1 MTIQRLLSKLVSL
14 TLICVLFTQ
23 SVFSQTKTITGKIT
37 DDKGN
42 PLAGVSV
49 SIKGSRTGTSTDVGG
64 SFTINVKTTATT
76 LVLTSV
82 GFADKEVDIS
92 SQTSIA
98 VSMVPSSTTLGDL
111 VVTGYGSTRKKDLT
125 GAVDVVGAKD
135 FNAGVTSTPIQ
146 QIQGKVSGLVI
157 VQQGGDPNQNPIIH
171 LRGQTSISGSQTPL
185 IVVDGVT
192 LDDPT
197 IINTIPPGDIESYSI
212 LKDASAAAIY
222 GSRGANGVIQI
233 TTKRGHA
240 GRAQVDY
247 NGAIGFDKEAK
258 YYPLANVAQWQAGAQ
273 QIGIP
278 DSIIATYN
286 KGGSTDWNKAITHT
300 ALTTSHSVGISG
312 GSGGFNYRASVNYS
326 DNEGIVLNSGKQQV
340 GMRFTAEQKAVND
353 RLDIQVGIVNS
364 QTQRKYTDYGV
375 FDYIFSAPPT
385 YPVFNKDGTYNTFVD
400 FEEANPVYH
409 LTQEINKGTEHF
421 TQMYGTVNFEL
432 IKGLKL
438 GTTGSLSYYT
448 LNKQQFTPTFATDGN
463 SEGNVPTA
471 SQGSFYNNSGKGD
484 IHVNYAH
491 NWGENALTATA
502 VYEYNNFSE
511 GGFTAN
517 GQQYIV
523 PGLTYNNLGA
533 GNPLYNGIGSYA
545 DQYLL
550 ISYLGRL
557 TYSYEGKYL
566 ATVTARRD
574 GSSKFGANNRYGTFP
589 SFDLGWRISQENFM
603 KSISWIDEL
612 KIRAGYGVTGNSD
625 NIFPYSNLLLIG
637 SSGSAYYN
645 PSNSVFPYPPVYTIT
660 QNNNPN
666 LKWEQRAGTNIGFD
680 FAILNNRVTG
690 SFNYYSDKTTD
701 LLYNYTVPTPPFFIS
716 TILANVGSLTNKGVE
731 FQFNADIVREKDFT
745 WNLGGNIS
753 TVNTKVTSLAGNYD
767 GYKLS
772 TDNIPGGYAEGRGLS
787 SNPITYL
794 KVGYSPYTF
803 YLPKYEG
810 VDKSGNQLFDSA
822 GVKSVGVNGNPTLYY
837 TSPAPKFYYG
847 INNTF
852 TYKNWGLNF
861 FMRGV
866 EGQKI
871 FNNTAL
877 DVAFIKRLPGNNVF
891 TQALSNGI
899 LDQPVASTLW
909 LEKAGY
915 LRMDNITLSYTFKNV
930 PGFQSFRVY
939 FAANNAFVIT
949 KYSGLDPEVRTA
961 SYQNPGTNSNLATG
975 SVANNVN
982 QEAYIDANY
991 GSDGYYPRARSF
1003 SFGVN
1008 VTLNK

>member
-1 MTIQRLLSKLVSL
+1 MTIQRLLAKLVGFAF
-14 TLICVLFTQ
+14 ICVLFTQ
-23 SVFSQTKTITGKIT
+23 PAFSQTKTITGKIS

-64 SFTINVKTTATT
+64 NFTLNVKTTATT

-82 GFADKEVDIS
+82 GFADKEVDIT
-92 SQTSIA
+92 SQTSVA
-98 VSMVPSSTTLGDL
+98 VSLIPSSTTLGDL

-135 FNAGVTSTPIQ
+135 FNSGVTSTPIQ

-197 IINTIPPGDIESYSI
+197 ILNTIPPGDIESYSI

-233 TTKRGHA
+233 TTKRGHS

-247 NGAIGFDKEAK
+247 NGAIGFDREAK
-258 YYPLANVAQWQAGAQ
+258 YYPLANVAQWQAGSQ

-278 DSIIATYN
+278 DSVISTYN
-286 KGGSTDWNKAITHT
+286 QGGNTNWNKAITQT

-312 GSGGFNYRASVNYS
+312 GSGGFNYRASVNYT
-326 DNEGIVLNSGKQQV
+326 DNEGIVLNSGKTQV
-340 GMRFTAEQKAVND
+340 GMRFNAEQKAVND

-385 YPVFNKDGTYNTFVD
+385 YPVYTAPGKYYAFVD
-400 FEEANPVYH
+400 FEEANPVEH
-409 LTQEINKGTEHF
+409 LNEEINKGSEHF

-448 LNKQQFTPTFATDGN
+448 LGKQSFTPSFPL
-463 SEGNVPTA
+463 EGNVTSA
-471 SQGSFYNNSGKGD
+471 NQGSFYNNSGKGD

-491 NWGENALTATA
+491 NWGDNALTATA
-502 VYEYNNFSE
+502 VYEYNNFTE
-511 GGFTAN
+511 GGFTAG

-533 GNPLYNGIGSYA
+533 GNPLYNSIGSYA

-574 GSSKFGANNRYGTFP
+574 GSSKFGVNNRYGTFP
-589 SFDLGWRISQENFM
+589 SFDFGWRISQEDFM

-612 KIRAGYGVTGNSD
+612 KIRGGYGVTGNSD

-645 PSNSVFPYPPVYTIT
+645 PSNSIFPYPPVYTIT

-666 LKWEQRAGTNIGFD
+666 LKWEQRAGVNIGFD

-690 SFNYYSDKTTD
+690 SFNWYSDKTTD
-701 LLYNYTVPTPPFFIS
+701 LLYNYTVPTPPFFLN

-731 FQFNADIVREKDFT
+731 FQFNADIVREKDFS

-794 KVGYSPYTF
+794 KVGYSPYVF

-810 VDKSGNQLFDSA
+810 IDKNGNQLFDSA
-822 GVKSVGVNGNPTLYY
+822 GVKSVGVSDNPTLYY

-899 LDQPVASTLW
+899 LDQPVASSLW

-930 PGFQSFRVY
+930 PGFQTFRVY
-939 FAANNAFVIT
+939 VAANNAFVIT
-949 KYSGLDPEVRTA
+949 KYSGLDPEVRTS

-975 SVANNVN
+975 TVANNVN

>member
-1 MTIQRLLSKLVSL
+1 MTIQRLLAKLVSF
-14 TLICVLFTQ
+14 TLVCVLLTQ
-23 SVFSQTKTITGKIT
+23 PIFAQTKTITGKIT
-37 DDKGN
+37 DDKGA

-49 SIKGSRTGTSTDVGG
+49 TVKGSRIGTSTDIGG
-64 SFTINVKTTATT
+64 QFTINVKSTATA
-76 LVLTSV
+76 LVLSSV
-82 GFADKEVDIS
+82 GFADREVDIRTQS
-92 SQTSIA
+92 SIS
-98 VSMVPSSTTLGDL
+98 VSLVPQSTTLGDL
-111 VVTGYGSTRKKDLT
+111 VVTGYGTARKKDLT
-125 GAVDVVGAKD
+125 GAVDVIGAKD

-146 QIQGKVSGLVI
+146 QIQGKIAGLVI

-171 LRGQTSISGSQTPL
+171 LRGQTSLSGSQTPL
-185 IVVDGVT
+185 FVVDGVT

-197 IINTIPPGDIESYSI
+197 ILNTIPPGDIESYSI

-222 GSRGANGVIQI
+222 GSRGANGVVQI
-233 TTKRGHA
+233 ITKKGHA
-240 GRAQVDY
+240 GKAQVDY
-247 NGAIGFDKEAK
+247 SGVVGFDKPAK
-258 YYPLANVAQWQAGAQ
+258 YYPLANVAQWTAGAQ
-273 QIGIP
+273 KIGIP
-278 DSIIATYN
+278 DSVIATYN
-286 KGGSTDWNKAITHT
+286 EGGNTNWNKAITQT
-300 ALTTSHSVGISG
+300 AFTTSQAIGVSG
-312 GSGGFNYRASVNYS
+312 GTGGFSYRASVNYT

-340 GMRFTAEQKAVND
+340 GLRFNAQQKALD
-353 RLDIQVGIVNS
+353 DKLDIQVGIVNS

-375 FDYIFSAPPT
+375 FDYIFSVPPT
-385 YPVFNKDGTYNTFVD
+385 YPVYKSPGVYNTFVD
-400 FEEANPVYH
+400 FEEANPVEH
-409 LTQEINKGTEHF
+409 LNEEINKGQEHF
-421 TQMYGTVNFEL
+421 TQMYGTVNYEFF
-432 IKGLKL
+432 KGFKL

-448 LNKQQFTPTFATDGN
+448 LNKQSFTPTFPA
-463 SEGNVPTA
+463 EGNVTSA

-484 IHVNYAH
+484 IHANYLH
-491 NWGENALTATA
+491 NWGDHSLTATA

-511 GGFTAN
+511 GGFTAG

-533 GNPLYNGIGSYA
+533 GNPLYNSIGSYA
-545 DQYLL
+545 DAYTL
-550 ISYLGRL
+550 ISYLGRVN
-557 TYSYEGKYL
+557 YSYAGKYL
-566 ATVTARRD
+566 VTASVRRD

-589 SFDLGWRISQENFM
+589 SFDVGWRISQENFM
-603 KSISWIDEL
+603 KSLSWIDEL

-645 PSNSVFPYPPVYTIT
+645 PSNSIFPYPPVYTIT
-660 QNNNPN
+660 QNANPN

-680 FAILNNRVTG
+680 YAILNNRVTG

-701 LLYNYTVPTPPFFIS
+701 LLYDYTVPTPPFFIN
-716 TILANVGSLTNKGVE
+716 TILANVGTLTNKGVE
-731 FQFNADIVREKDFT
+731 FSINADVVRKKDFS
-745 WNLGGNIS
+745 WSIGGNIS
-753 TVNTKVTSLAGNYD
+753 TVNTKITSLAGNYA

-794 KVGYSPYTF
+794 KVGYSPYVF

-810 VDKSGNQLFDSA
+810 IDKSGNQLFDSA

-837 TSPAPKFYYG
+837 TSPAAKFYYG
-847 INNTF
+847 INNTL

-899 LDQPVASTLW
+899 TDQPVASTLW

-915 LRMDNITLSYTFKNV
+915 LRMDNITLSYTIPKV

-939 FAANNAFVIT
+939 VAANNAFVIT
-949 KYSGLDPEVRTA
+949 KYSGLDPEVRTGP
-961 SYQNPGTNSNLATG
+961 YQLPGTNSNLATG
-975 SVANNVN
+975 SVSNNVN

>member
-1 MTIQRLLSKLVSL
+1 MTIQRLLAKLVSL
-14 TLICVLFTQ
+14 LLVCVLFTQ
-23 SVFSQTKTITGKIT
+23 PLFSQTKAITGKIV

-49 SIKGSRTGTSTDVGG
+49 SIKGSKIGTSTDVGG
-64 SFTINVKTTATT
+64 NFTLNVKTTAKT

-82 GFADKEVDIS
+82 GFADKEVDIT
-92 SQTSIA
+92 SQTSIS

-111 VVTGYGSTRKKDLT
+111 VVTGYGTARKKDLT
-125 GAVDVVGAKD
+125 GAVDVIGVKD
-135 FNAGVTSTPIQ
+135 FNSGVASTPIQ
-146 QIQGKVSGLVI
+146 QIQGKISGLVI

-197 IINTIPPGDIESYSI
+197 ILNTIPPGDIESYTI

-222 GSRGANGVIQI
+222 GSRGANGVILI
-233 TTKRGHA
+233 VTKKGHA
-240 GRAQVDY
+240 GKTQVDY
-247 NGAIGFDKEAK
+247 NGAIGFDKPAK
-258 YYPLANVAQWQAGAQ
+258 YYPLANIAQWQAGAE

-278 DSIIATYN
+278 DSVIATYN
-286 KGGSTDWNKAITHT
+286 EGGNTNWNKAITQT
-300 ALTTSHSVGISG
+300 ALTTSQSVGISG
-312 GSGGFNYRASVNYS
+312 GSGGFNYRASVNYT
-326 DNEGIVLNSGKQQV
+326 DNEGIVLNSGKTQV
-340 GMRFTAEQKAVND
+340 GLRFNAQQKALND

-375 FDYIFSAPPT
+375 FDYIFSTPPT
-385 YPVFNKDGTYNTFVD
+385 YPVYTSPGKYYAFVD
-400 FEEANPVYH
+400 FEEANPVEH
-409 LTQEINKGTEHF
+409 LNEEINKGAEHF
-421 TQMYGTVNFEL
+421 TQMYGTVNFEFF
-432 IKGLKL
+432 KGFKL

-448 LNKQQFTPTFATDGN
+448 LGKQSFTPTFPL
-463 SEGNVPTA
+463 EGNVTSA

-491 NWGENALTATA
+491 NWGDHNLTATA

-511 GGFTAN
+511 GGFTAG

-533 GNPLYNGIGSYA
+533 GNPEYNAIGSYA

-557 TYSYEGKYL
+557 TYSYAGKYL
-566 ATVTARRD
+566 VTASVRRD
-574 GSSKFGANNRYGTFP
+574 GSSKFGVNNRYGTFP

-603 KSISWIDEL
+603 KGISWIDEL
-612 KIRAGYGVTGNSD
+612 KIRGGYGVTGNSD
-625 NIFPYSNLLLIG
+625 NIFPYSNLLIIG

-645 PSNSVFPYPPVYTIT
+645 PSNSAFPYPPVYTIT
-660 QNNNPN
+660 QNANPN

-690 SFNYYSDKTTD
+690 GFNWYNDKTTD
-701 LLYNYTVPTPPFFIS
+701 LLYNYTVPTPPFFIN

-731 FQFNADIVREKDFT
+731 FQVSAEIVRQKDFSWT
-745 WNLGGNIS
+745 LSGNIS
-753 TVNTKVTSLAGNYD
+753 TVNTKVTSLAGGYD
-767 GYKLS
+767 GFKLS
-772 TDNIPGGYAEGRGLS
+772 TDNIPGGVAEGRGLS

-794 KVGYSPYTF
+794 KVGYSPYVF

-810 VDKSGNQLFDSA
+810 IDKSGNQLFDSA

-837 TSPAPKFYYG
+837 YDPAPKFFYG

-852 TYKNWGLNF
+852 TYKNWGLNV

-877 DVAFIKRLPGNNVF
+877 DVAFLPRLPGNNVF
-891 TQALSNGI
+891 TQALKNGI

-915 LRMDNITLSYTFKNV
+915 LRLDNINLSYTIPNV
-930 PGFQSFRVY
+930 PGFQTFRVY
-939 FAANNAFVIT
+939 VSAVNLFVIT
-949 KYSGLDPEVRTA
+949 KYSGLDPEVRTGP
-961 SYQNPGTNSNLATG
+961 YQNPGTNSNLATG
-975 SVANNVN
+975 SVSNNVN

-1008 VTLNK
+1008 VTLK

>member
-1 MTIQRLLSKLVSL
+1 MTIQRLLAKLACL

-23 SVFSQTKTITGKIT
+23 SVFSQTKTITGKIV

-42 PLAGVSV
+42 PLGGVSV
-49 SIKGSRTGTSTDVGG
+49 TVRGSKIGTSSDAAGN
-64 SFTINVKTTATT
+64 FTLNVRTNATT
-76 LVLTSV
+76 LMLTSV
-82 GFADKEVDIS
+82 GFSDKEVDIT
-92 SQTSIA
+92 SQTSVS

-111 VVTGYGSTRKKDLT
+111 VVTGYGTARKKDLT
-125 GAVDVVGAKD
+125 GAVDVISSKD
-135 FNAGVTSTPIQ
+135 FNSGVTSTPIQ
-146 QIQGKVSGLVI
+146 QIQGKISGLVI

-197 IINTIPPGDIESYSI
+197 ILNTIPPGDIESYTI

-222 GSRGANGVIQI
+222 GSRGANGVILI
-233 TTKRGHA
+233 VTKKGHA
-240 GRAQVDY
+240 GKTQVDY
-247 NGAIGFDKEAK
+247 NGAIGFDKPAK
-258 YYPLANVAQWQAGAQ
+258 YYPLANVAQWTAGAQ
-273 QIGIP
+273 EAGVP
-278 DSIIATYN
+278 DSVISTYN
-286 KGGSTDWNKAITHT
+286 EGGNTNWNKAITQT
-300 ALTTSHSVGISG
+300 ALTTSQSIGVSG
-312 GSGGFNYRASVNYS
+312 GSGGFNYRASVNYT
-326 DNEGIVLNSGKQQV
+326 DNQGIVLNSGKTQV
-340 GMRFTAEQKAVND
+340 AMRFNAQQKALND

-375 FDYIFSAPPT
+375 FDYIFSTPPT
-385 YPVFNKDGTYNTFVD
+385 YPVYTKPGVYNTFVD
-400 FEEANPVYH
+400 FEEANPVEH
-409 LTQEINKGTEHF
+409 LNEEINKGTEHF
-421 TQMYGTVNFEL
+421 TQMYGTVNYEFF
-432 IKGLKL
+432 KGFKL

-448 LNKQQFTPTFATDGN
+448 LNKQNFTPTFPA
-463 SEGNVPTA
+463 ELNVTTA

-484 IHVNYAH
+484 IHANYAH
-491 NWGENALTATA
+491 SWGEHNVTATA

-511 GGFTAN
+511 GGFTAG
-517 GQQYIV
+517 GQQFIV
-523 PGLTYNNLGA
+523 PGLTYNDLAA
-533 GNPLYNGIGSYA
+533 GNPAFNAVGSYA

-557 TYSYEGKYL
+557 TYSYSNKYL
-566 ATVTARRD
+566 LTASVRRD
-574 GSSKFGANNRYGTFP
+574 GSSKFGVNNRWGTFP
-589 SFDLGWRISQENFM
+589 SFDVGWRISQEEFM
-603 KSISWIDEL
+603 KNISWINEL
-612 KIRAGYGVTGNSD
+612 KIRGGYGVTGNSD
-625 NIFPYSNLLLIG
+625 NIYPYSNLFLIG
-637 SSGSAYYN
+637 SSGTAYFNPANSA
-645 PSNSVFPYPPVYTIT
+645 FEYPPVYSIT
-660 QNNNPN
+660 QNANAN

-680 FAILNNRVTG
+680 YAVLNNRVTG
-690 SFNYYSDKTTD
+690 SFNWYNDKTTD
-701 LLYNYTVPTPPFFIS
+701 LLYDYTVPTPPFFIN

-731 FQFNADIVREKDFT
+731 FNVNADIVRQKDFT

-772 TDNIPGGYAEGRGLS
+772 TDNIPAGVAEGRGLS

-794 KVGYSPYTF
+794 KVGYSPYVF

-837 TSPAPKFYYG
+837 YSPTAKFFYG

-866 EGQKI
+866 QGQKI

-877 DVAFIKRLPGNNVF
+877 DVAFINRLPGNNVF
-891 TQALSNGI
+891 TSALSNGI
-899 LDQPVASTLW
+899 RDQPVASTLW

-915 LRMDNITLSYTFKNV
+915 LRMDNITLSYNIKNV
-930 PGFQSFRVY
+930 PGFQSFRIYVSS
-939 FAANNAFVIT
+939 NNLFVIT

-961 SYQNPGTNSNLATG
+961 AYQLPGTNNNLATG
-975 SVANNVN
+975 TVANNVN

-991 GSDGYYPRARSF
+991 GSDGYYPRARSY

-1008 VTLNK
+1008 VTLK

>member
-1 MTIQRLLSKLVSL
+1 MTIQRLLPKLVSL
-14 TLICVLFTQ
+14 LFVCVLFTQ
-23 SVFSQTKTITGKIT
+23 SLFSQTKAITGKIV

-49 SIKGSRTGTSTDVGG
+49 SIKGSKIGTSTDVGG
-64 SFTINVKTTATT
+64 NFTLNVKTTAKT

-82 GFADKEVDIS
+82 GFADQEVDIS
-92 SQTSIA
+92 SQTSISVA
-98 VSMVPSSTTLGDL
+98 MVPSSTTLGDL
-111 VVTGYGSTRKKDLT
+111 VVTGYGTARKKDLT
-125 GAVDVVGAKD
+125 GAVDVIGVKD
-135 FNAGVTSTPIQ
+135 FNSGVTSTPIQ
-146 QIQGKVSGLVI
+146 QIQGKISGLVI

-171 LRGQTSISGSQTPL
+171 LRGQTSLSGSQTPL

-197 IINTIPPGDIESYSI
+197 ILNTIPPGDIESYTI

-222 GSRGANGVIQI
+222 GSRGANGVILI
-233 TTKRGHA
+233 VTKKGHA
-240 GRAQVDY
+240 GRTQVDY
-247 NGAIGFDKEAK
+247 NGAIGFDKPAK
-258 YYPLANVAQWQAGAQ
+258 YYPLANVAQWQAGSEK
-273 QIGIP
+273 IGIP
-278 DSIIATYN
+278 DSVIATYN
-286 KGGSTDWNKAITHT
+286 EGGNTNWNKAITQT
-300 ALTTSHSVGISG
+300 ALTTSQSIGISG
-312 GSGGFNYRASVNYS
+312 GSGGFNYRASVNYT

-340 GMRFTAEQKAVND
+340 GLRFNAQQKALND

-375 FDYIFSAPPT
+375 FDYIFSTPPT
-385 YPVFNKDGTYNTFVD
+385 YPVRNPNGTYYAYVD
-400 FEEANPVYH
+400 FEEANPVEH
-409 LTQEINKGTEHF
+409 LNEEINKGEEHF

-448 LNKQQFTPTFATDGN
+448 LDKQSFTPTFPL
-463 SEGNVPTA
+463 EGNVTSA

-491 NWGENALTATA
+491 NWGDHNLTATA

-511 GGFTAN
+511 GGFTAG

-533 GNPLYNGIGSYA
+533 GNPEYNSIGSYA

-557 TYSYEGKYL
+557 TYSYAGKYL
-566 ATVTARRD
+566 LTASVRRD
-574 GSSKFGANNRYGTFP
+574 GSSKFGVDNRWGTFP
-589 SFDLGWRISQENFM
+589 SFDLGWRLSQENFM
-603 KSISWIDEL
+603 KGISWIDEL
-612 KIRAGYGVTGNSD
+612 KIRGGYGVTGNSD
-625 NIFPYSNLLLIG
+625 NIFPYSNLLIIG

-645 PSNSVFPYPPVYTIT
+645 PSNSAFPYPPVYTIT
-660 QNNNPN
+660 QNANPD

-680 FAILNNRVTG
+680 YAILNNRVTG
-690 SFNYYSDKTTD
+690 SFNWYNDKTTD
-701 LLYNYTVPTPPFFIS
+701 LLYNYTVPTPPFFIN
-716 TILANVGSLTNKGVE
+716 TILANVGSMTNKGVE
-731 FQFNADIVREKDFT
+731 FQVNADIVRTKDFT
-745 WNLGGNIS
+745 WTLGGNIS
-753 TVNTKVTSLAGNYD
+753 TVNTKVTSLAGGYD

-772 TDNIPGGYAEGRGLS
+772 TDNIGAGVAEGRGLS
-787 SNPITYL
+787 SDPITYL
-794 KVGYSPYTF
+794 KVGYSPYEF

-822 GVKSVGVNGNPTLYY
+822 GVKSVGVNGNPTMYY
-837 TSPAPKFYYG
+837 YNPTAKFFYG

-852 TYKNWGLNF
+852 TYKNWGLNI

-877 DVAFIKRLPGNNVF
+877 DVAFLPRLPGNNVF
-891 TQALSNGI
+891 TQALTNGI

-915 LRMDNITLSYTFKNV
+915 LRLDNINLSYTIPKV

-939 FAANNAFVIT
+939 FSANNLFVIT

-961 SYQNPGTNSNLATG
+961 AYQLPGTNSNLATG
-975 SVANNVN
+975 TVANNVN

-1003 SFGVN
+1003 AFGVN
-1008 VTLNK
+1008 VTLK